1 MKPKISIII
10 PVYNME
16 DYIRKSLESIVSQ
29 SIGLENLEV
38 IIIDD
43 CSTDKSGEIIDEY
56 NSKYENFISIHL
68 PENSG
73 AAGKPRNIGI
83 NRATSKFL
91 MFLDADD
98 YYDVNACETLYNK
111 IVTENVDI
119 VFSNY
124 IYVFE
129 NRTQKLQNFFGDR
142 AEIKVN
148 IIDNEPILFKINP
161 SIWTK
166 IIRKKFIK
174 DNNIKFPEG
183 IPSQDLVFIVH
194 AFLKANGIIFL
205 NNYLGYYY
213 NRIRDSRGNIGISR
227 SYNNKNLNGMIK
239 AYQQTF
245 YILKKNE
252 KEEFFPFIFEGI
264 LQIWLMGFII
274 SSINSSEKKLLLEK
288 SYLLFEELKI
298 YNFNPKKELLPL
310 FNDISKK
317 RYDEAIIISEILK
330 NYIKNGNKQQLKL
343 NTLEKELSKLTS
355 DIAQLLKS
363 NNHLKSDLTEL
374 LKINNHLKS
383 NRDFNMDSVK
393 KIFSISMVKNEMD
406 IIESFVRY
414 NINILDG
421 MIILDN
427 GSTDGTI
434 EILRLLKKEGL
445 SLFIIEDKDKDFNKV
460 IKFDNLVKIAI
471 NEFEADI
478 IVPLDADE
486 FIISSAKGNP
496 REILEKL
503 EFPNYYVFK
512 WKTYI
517 PNFSKDRDEKFIPSK
532 ITYVRDDS
540 LENFYKVV
548 IPRKLVE
555 KFNVKIAKGSHNLKY
570 DPQFEN
576 KLKRE
581 IITDLQM
588 AHFPIRSKEQTISK
602 ISVGWI
608 NNLSSIESKENQSWH
623 WQNIFNHLKEN
634 EKIEDDDIVN
644 FAKTYA
650 LENEKTNV
658 KIEEEP
664 IDLSFCENIEI
675 KYTNEKVN
683 SLANL
688 LGACESLSMNNLD
701 LKLDKLELEMKY
713 SKLKE
718 DKFIKEK
725 QLKDKIEEYKNSNSW
740 IITAPIRKLI
750 GSCKRAL
757 KS

>member
-1 MKPKISIII
+1 M
-10 PVYNME
+10 
-16 DYIRKSLESIVSQ
+16 
-29 SIGLENLEV
+29 
-38 IIIDD
+38 
-43 CSTDKSGEIIDEY
+43 
-56 NSKYENFISIHL
+56 
-68 PENSG
+68 
-73 AAGKPRNIGI
+73 
-83 NRATSKFL
+83 
-91 MFLDADD
+91 
-98 YYDVNACETLYNK
+98 
-111 IVTENVDI
+111 
-119 VFSNY
+119 
-124 IYVFE
+124 
-129 NRTQKLQNFFGDR
+129 
-142 AEIKVN
+142 
-148 IIDNEPILFKINP
+148 
-161 SIWTK
+161 
-166 IIRKKFIK
+166 
-174 DNNIKFPEG
+174 
-183 IPSQDLVFIVH
+183 
-194 AFLKANGIIFL
+194 
-205 NNYLGYYY
+205 
-213 NRIRDSRGNIGISR
+213 
-227 SYNNKNLNGMIK
+227 
-239 AYQQTF
+239 
-245 YILKKNE
+245 
-252 KEEFFPFIFEGI
+252 
-264 LQIWLMGFII
+264 
-274 SSINSSEKKLLLEK
+274 
-288 SYLLFEELKI
+288 
-298 YNFNPKKELLPL
+298 
-310 FNDISKK
+310 
-317 RYDEAIIISEILK
+317 
-330 NYIKNGNKQQLKL
+330 
-343 NTLEKELSKLTS
+343 
-355 DIAQLLKS
+355 
-363 NNHLKSDLTEL
+363 
-374 LKINNHLKS
+374 
-383 NRDFNMDSVK
+383 K